1 MSEQTRGSA
10 SAQLSLPDAANLDWL
25 RKQAKRRLQ
34 ELRRENSDVKLADAQ
49 FDVAKQYGFSSWRAL
64 KTHVDSLTVDGQL
77 FDAARTGDVA
87 TLAALLDQQPDK
99 LHTRMKPYAWTLLH
113 VAAHNGRLSVVDV
126 LLDRGLDVNTRE
138 KGDNTCAMHWAAAA
152 AHLDV
157 VRRLA
162 DAGGD
167 VIGHGD
173 DHELEVIGWATCWDG
188 CDDAPHRAVA
198 DFLTSRGAR
207 HHVFSAIAMNLGD
220 EVRRIV
226 ANEPSALNRRLSRN
240 EDNQTPMHFAVR
252 MRRPEMIALL
262 LDLGADPL
270 AVDGSGQPI
279 ATYATDPET
288 DRRVMEAIHDLT
300 AAELISAERGNR
312 PVRGGMMDLLATLAV
327 GDRSTAAR
335 LVRDNPD
342 LLAGGGVLHLASKR
356 NDIAAVTWLLEQGAN
371 PNALWA
377 HWDADVTPLHLAA
390 WQGHA
395 GVVRLLLTAG
405 ADPNIR
411 DSKHD
416 GDAMGWAEHGGQIE
430 VRKILEHHA
439 AQR

>member
-1 MSEQTRGSA
+1 
-10 SAQLSLPDAANLDWL
+10 
-25 RKQAKRRLQ
+25 
-34 ELRRENSDVKLADAQ
+34 
-49 FDVAKQYGFSSWRAL
+49 
-64 KTHVDSLTVDGQL
+64 
-77 FDAARTGDVA
+77 
-87 TLAALLDQQPDK
+87 
-99 LHTRMKPYAWTLLH
+99 MKPYETTLLH
-113 VAAHNGRLSVVDV
+113 TAAQHGRLSAVD
-126 LLDRGLDVNTRE
+126 LLLARGLDVNTRE
-138 KGDNTCAMHWAAAA
+138 KGDNTYAMHWAAAG

-167 VIGHGD
+167 VVGHGD
-173 DHELEVIGWATCWDG
+173 DHELEVIGWATCWEG
-188 CDDAPHRAVA
+188 CDDEPHRDVVK
-198 DFLTSRGAR
+198 FLLRRGAR
-207 HHVFSAIAMNLGD
+207 HHIFSAIAMNLGD

-226 ANEPSALNRRLSRN
+226 ANDPSALNRRMSRN
-240 EDNQTPMHFAVR
+240 ENNQTPLHFAVR

-270 AVDGSGQPI
+270 AVDGSGQPV

-288 DRRVMEAIHDLT
+288 DRRVMEAIRDLT

-312 PVRGGMMDLLATLAV
+312 PVRGGMMDLLATLSV

-342 LLAGGGVLHLASKR
+342 LLVGSGVLQLASKR
-356 NDIAAVTWLLEQGAN
+356 NDLAAVTWLLEQGAN
-371 PNALWA
+371 PNGLWA

-395 GVVRLLLTAG
+395 GVVRLLLAAG

-430 VRKILEHHA
+430 VRNVLEDHA